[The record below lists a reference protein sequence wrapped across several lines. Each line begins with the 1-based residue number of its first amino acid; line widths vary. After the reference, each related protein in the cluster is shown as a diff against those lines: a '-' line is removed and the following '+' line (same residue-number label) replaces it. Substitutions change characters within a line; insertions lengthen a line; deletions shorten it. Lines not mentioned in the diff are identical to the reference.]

1 MAKTIN
7 PTESEQKNF
16 LTKKNFSKM
25 VESEVMKTG
34 MNYIDSIVHLCEK
47 NNIEVEDIKKYLNDS
62 IKENLEVE
70 AMGLNFIKNTTSTLD
85 V

>member
-1 MAKTIN
+1 
-7 PTESEQKNF
+7 
-16 LTKKNFSKM
+16 M

-70 AMGLNFIKNTTSTLD
+70 AMGLNFIKNTTNTLD

>member
-1 MAKTIN
+1 
-7 PTESEQKNF
+7 
-16 LTKKNFSKM
+16 
-25 VESEVMKTG
+25 MKTG